1 MTLYNNKYLHM
12 KKYIFLIF
20 MMSQSVLTFAQNSV
34 FGTLKSETNKPI
46 INAKITVYE
55 SNSYTFSNNEGEF
68 LLKNIPL
75 GTCTLLIEKEGFIL
89 KSETFQMTVNEN
101 KKIEIILQALTHQI
115 DEVLVSTVFNKTQKE
130 NVMKVDHL
138 RLNNLQKQGVVNL
151 SEALTS
157 SPGVNQLSTGNSI
170 GKPIIRGLSGNR
182 VLTYTQGIRLENQ
195 QFGEEHGLGLNA
207 NGLESVEII
216 KGPASLL
223 YGSDAMGGVLFFNPE
238 KYTMSGKTNG
248 EFNQIFHTNTLGS
261 NTSFGIKSSKNKL
274 KFLWQN
280 NYTTHADYKIP
291 NGESVV
297 NTRFIEKDIKL
308 GTAYET
314 SKYTADLRYNYN
326 DINLGLLEHEHFES
340 QDIHEHEHGHG
351 RTPLSPS
358 QKIDNHIV
366 SLNQKVFF
374 TKSRLESTIGY
385 VYNNRKEIESADEVA
400 LNMKLKTFN
409 YNVRYYLPTYSK
421 FETIIGI
428 QGLHQKNMNY
438 GIERLIPD
446 ALMADVGI
454 FATTQVNLT
463 KNVLQLGLRFD
474 QRKINAST
482 FGEEGEEGFFP
493 TVNRNFKS
501 FNAAFGIKSKWNEAV
516 VSRINVA
523 TGFRAP
529 NLAELTSNGVHH
541 GSNRYEIGNINLRN
555 EQNVQFD
562 VAIDYTKEHF
572 DFFVNGFYNH
582 ISNYIFIQPTG
593 AEIDGNIVYNY
604 TQNNA
609 ALFGGETGI
618 HFHPHPFDWLH
629 ITSSYEMV
637 IGQQR
642 GNLDLPLLPANV
654 WKNNFKAS
662 FNINS
667 TFKNAYVFVQAN
679 YTLAQNR
686 ISSFET
692 PTPDYLLLGSGI
704 GTDVHWNKLNFKL
717 FVTGTNL
724 LNKEYIAHLSRLKSD
739 GVFNMGRNIV
749 LGLNFNL

>member
-1 MTLYNNKYLHM
+1 M

-20 MMSQSVLTFAQNSV
+20 LMSQSILTFAQNSV
-34 FGTLKSETNKPI
+34 FGTLKSEKNQLI
-46 INAKITVYE
+46 SNAKITVYE
-55 SNSYTFSNNEGEF
+55 SNSYTFSNNKGEF
-68 LLKNIPL
+68 SLKNIPL

-207 NGLESVEII
+207 NGTESIEII

-326 DINLGLLEHEHFES
+326 DINLGLLEHEHVES
-340 QDIHEHEHGHG
+340 QDIHEHEHEHGHG

-385 VYNNRKEIESADEVA
+385 VYNNRKEIEIADEVA

-446 ALMADVGI
+446 AVMADVGI

-474 QRKINAST
+474 QRKINATT

-541 GSNRYEIGNINLRN
+541 GSNRYEIGIINLKN
-555 EQNVQFD
+555 EQNIQFD

-662 FNINS
+662 FNVNS

>member
-1 MTLYNNKYLHM
+1 M
-12 KKYIFLIF
+12 KKYILLL
-20 MMSQSVLTFAQNSV
+20 MLMSYSVVTFAQNSV
-34 FGTLKSETNKPI
+34 FGTLKSEKNQLI
-46 INAKITVYE
+46 SNAKITVYE
-55 SNSYTFSNNEGEF
+55 SNCYTFSNQNGDF
-68 LLKNIPL
+68 LLTNVPV
-75 GTCTLLIEKEGFIL
+75 GTCTLLFEKEGFEL
-89 KSETFQMTVNEN
+89 KSETFQMKVNEN
-101 KKIEIILQALTHQI
+101 KKIEITLQTHAHHI
-115 DEVLVSTVFNKTQKE
+115 DEVLVSSVFNKTQKE
-130 NVMKVDHL
+130 NVMKIDHL
-138 RLNNLQKQGVVNL
+138 TLKNLQGQGIVNL
-151 SEALTS
+151 SEALAS
-157 SPGVNQLSTGNSI
+157 NPGVSQVATGNSI

-182 VLTYTQGIRLENQ
+182 VLTYAQGIRLENQ

-223 YGSDAMGGVLFFNPE
+223 YGSDAMGGVLYFNPE
-238 KYTMSGKTNG
+238 KYTMSGKTNM
-248 EFNQIFHTNTLGS
+248 ELNQIFHSNTQGS
-261 NTSFGIKSSKNKL
+261 NTSFGVKSSSDSF

-280 NYTTHADYKIP
+280 NYTTHDDYKTP
-291 NGESVV
+291 SGESVV

-326 DINLGLLEHEHFES
+326 YLNLGLPERNLVDVQF
-340 QDIHEHEHGHG
+340 
-351 RTPLSPS
+351 RTPLFPS
-358 QKIDNHIV
+358 QRIDNHIL
-366 SLNQKVFF
+366 SLNQKIFF

-385 VYNNRKEIESADEVA
+385 VFNNRKEIESPDEVA

-409 YNVRYYLPTYSK
+409 YNIRYYLPTYGK
-421 FETIIGI
+421 FENIIGI

-438 GIERLIPD
+438 GAEHLIPD
-446 ALMADVGI
+446 SVMSDVGL
-454 FATTQVNLT
+454 FATTQVNFS
-463 KNVLQLGLRFD
+463 KNVFQLGLRYD

-493 TVNRNFKS
+493 TVNRKFES
-501 FNAAFGIKSKWNEAV
+501 FNAAFGVKSKLNDAV
-516 VSRINVA
+516 VTRFNVA

-529 NLAELTSNGVHH
+529 NLAELTSNGVHE
-541 GSNRYEIGNINLRN
+541 GSNRYEIGNVALKN
-555 EQNVQFD
+555 EQNVQLD
-562 VAIDYTKEHF
+562 LNIDYTKEHI

-582 ISNYIFIQPTG
+582 ITNYIFIQPTDD
-593 AEIDGNIVYNY
+593 EIDGNVVYKY
-604 TQNNA
+604 TQKNA
-609 ALFGGETGI
+609 VLFGGEAGI

-642 GNLDLPLLPANV
+642 GDLNLPLLPANV

-692 PTPDYLLLGSGI
+692 STNDYLLLGSGV
-704 GTDVHWNKLNFKL
+704 GTDVHWNKVNFKL
-717 FVTGTNL
+717 FVSGTNV
-724 LNKEYIAHLSRLKSD
+724 LNKEYIAHLSRLKSE
-739 GVFNMGRNIV
+739 GMYNMGRNVIF
-749 LGLNFNL
+749 GLNFSL

>member
-34 FGTLKSETNKPI
+34 FGTLKSEINKPI

-541 GSNRYEIGNINLRN
+541 GSNRYEIGNINLKN

-667 TFKNAYVFVQAN
+667 TFKNAYAFVQAN

-692 PTPDYLLLGSGI
+692 PTADYLLLGSGI

>member
-1 MTLYNNKYLHM
+1 M

-20 MMSQSVLTFAQNSV
+20 LMSQSILTFAQNSV

-55 SNSYTFSNNEGEF
+55 SNSYTFSNQNGDF
-68 LLKNIPL
+68 LLTNVPV
-75 GTCTLLIEKEGFIL
+75 GTCTLLIEKEGFEI
-89 KSETFQMTVNEN
+89 KSETFQITVNEN
-101 KKIEIILQALTHQI
+101 KKVEITLQTHAHHI
-115 DEVLVSTVFNKTQKE
+115 DEVLVSSVFNKTQKE
-130 NVMKVDHL
+130 NVMKIDHL
-138 RLNNLQKQGVVNL
+138 RLNNLQNQGIVNL

-157 SPGVNQLSTGNSI
+157 SPGVSQLTTGNSI

-182 VLTYTQGIRLENQ
+182 VLTYAQGIRLENQ

-248 EFNQIFHTNTLGS
+248 EFNQIFHANTLGS

-314 SKYTADLRYNYN
+314 SKYIADLRYNYN
-326 DINLGLLEHEHFES
+326 DMNLGLLEHEHVNES
-340 QDIHEHEHGHG
+340 QHIHEHEHG
-351 RTPLSPS
+351 RIPLSPS

-385 VYNNRKEIESADEVA
+385 VFNNRKEIESADEVA

-446 ALMADVGI
+446 AVMADVGI

-463 KNVLQLGLRFD
+463 KNVLQLGLRYD
-474 QRKINAST
+474 QRKISAST
-482 FGEEGEEGFFP
+482 YGIEGDQGFFP
-493 TVNRNFKS
+493 TLSRNFES
-501 FNAAFGIKSKWNEAV
+501 FNAAFGVKSKWNEAV

-541 GSNRYEIGNINLRN
+541 GGNRYEIGNINLKN

-582 ISNYIFIQPTG
+582 ITNYIFIQPTG

-662 FNINS
+662 FNVNS

>member
-1 MTLYNNKYLHM
+1 M

-20 MMSQSVLTFAQNSV
+20 LMSYSFVAFAQNSV

-55 SNSYTFSNNEGEF
+55 SNSYTFSNQNGDF
-68 LLKNIPL
+68 LLTNVPV
-75 GTCTLLIEKEGFIL
+75 GTCTLLFEKEGFEL
-89 KSETFQMTVNEN
+89 KSETFQLAVNEN
-101 KKIEIILQALTHQI
+101 KKVEITLQTHAHHI
-115 DEVLVSTVFNKTQKE
+115 DEVLVSSVFNKTQKE
-130 NVMKVDHL
+130 NVMKIDHL
-138 RLNNLQKQGVVNL
+138 TLKNLQSQGVVNL
-151 SEALTS
+151 SDALAIH
-157 SPGVNQLSTGNSI
+157 PGVSQIATGNSI

-182 VLTYTQGIRLENQ
+182 VLTYAQGIRLENQ

-223 YGSDAMGGVLFFNPE
+223 YGSDAMGGVLYFNPE
-238 KYTMSGKTNG
+238 KYTMSGKANM
-248 EFNQIFHTNTLGS
+248 ELNQIFHSNTQGS
-261 NTSFGIKSSKNKL
+261 NTSFGVKSSSDSF

-280 NYTTHADYKIP
+280 NYITHDDYKTP
-291 NGESVV
+291 SGESVV
-297 NTRFIEKDIKL
+297 NTRFIDKDIKL

-314 SKYTADLRYNYN
+314 SKYRADLRYNYN
-326 DINLGLLEHEHFES
+326 YLNLGLPERNLVDVQF
-340 QDIHEHEHGHG
+340 
-351 RTPLSPS
+351 RTPLFPS
-358 QKIDNHIV
+358 QLIDNHIL
-366 SLNQKVFF
+366 SLNQKIFF

-385 VYNNRKEIESADEVA
+385 VFNNRKEIESPDEVA

-409 YNVRYYLPTYSK
+409 YNIRYYLPTYGK
-421 FETIIGI
+421 FENIIGI

-438 GIERLIPD
+438 GAERLIPD
-446 ALMADVGI
+446 AVMSDVGL
-454 FATTQVNLT
+454 FATTQVNFS
-463 KNVLQLGLRFD
+463 KNVLQLGLRYD

-493 TVNRNFKS
+493 TVNRKFES
-501 FNAAFGIKSKWNEAV
+501 FNAAFGLKSKWNDAV
-516 VSRINVA
+516 VTRFNVA

-529 NLAELTSNGVHH
+529 NLAELTSNGVHE
-541 GSNRYEIGNINLRN
+541 GSNRYEIGNVALKN
-555 EQNVQFD
+555 EQNVQLD
-562 VAIDYTKEHF
+562 LNVDYTKEHV

-582 ISNYIFIQPTG
+582 ITNYIFIQPTG
-593 AEIDGNIVYNY
+593 DEIDGNVVYKY

-609 ALFGGETGI
+609 ALFGGEAGI

-642 GNLDLPLLPANV
+642 GNLNLPLLPANV

-692 PTPDYLLLGSGI
+692 PTPDYLLLGSGV
-704 GTDVHWNKLNFKL
+704 GTDVHWNKVNFKL
-717 FVTGTNL
+717 FVSGTNV
-724 LNKEYIAHLSRLKSD
+724 LNKEYIAHLSRLKSE
-739 GVFNMGRNIV
+739 GMYNMGRNVIF
-749 LGLNFNL
+749 GLNFSL

>member
-1 MTLYNNKYLHM
+1 M
-12 KKYIFLIF
+12 KKYIFLF
-20 MMSQSVLTFAQNSV
+20 FLMSYSFVAFAQNSV

-55 SNSYTFSNNEGEF
+55 SNSYTFSNQNGDF
-68 LLKNIPL
+68 LLTNVSV
-75 GTCTLLIEKEGFIL
+75 GTCILLIEKEGFEI
-89 KSETFQMTVNEN
+89 KSETFQLAVNEN
-101 KKIEIILQALTHQI
+101 KKVEITLQTHAHHI
-115 DEVLVSTVFNKTQKE
+115 DEVLVSSVFNKTQKE
-130 NVMKVDHL
+130 NVMKIDHL
-138 RLNNLQKQGVVNL
+138 TLKNLQSQGVVNL
-151 SEALTS
+151 SDALAIH
-157 SPGVNQLSTGNSI
+157 PGVSQIATGNSI

-182 VLTYTQGIRLENQ
+182 VLTYAQGIRLENQ

-223 YGSDAMGGVLFFNPE
+223 YGSDAMGGVLYFNPE
-238 KYTMSGKTNG
+238 KYTMSGKTNM
-248 EFNQIFHTNTLGS
+248 ELNQIFHSNTQGS
-261 NTSFGIKSSKNKL
+261 NTSFSVKSSSDSF

-280 NYTTHADYKIP
+280 NYTTYADYKTP

-326 DINLGLLEHEHFES
+326 YLNLGLPERNLVDVQF
-340 QDIHEHEHGHG
+340 
-351 RTPLSPS
+351 RTPLFPS
-358 QKIDNHIV
+358 QRIDNHIL
-366 SLNQKVFF
+366 SLNQKIFF

-385 VYNNRKEIESADEVA
+385 VFNNRKEIESPDEVA

-409 YNVRYYLPTYSK
+409 YNIRYYLPTYGK
-421 FETIIGI
+421 FENIIGI

-438 GIERLIPD
+438 GAERLIPD
-446 ALMADVGI
+446 AVMSDIGL
-454 FATTQVNLT
+454 FATTQVNFS
-463 KNVLQLGLRFD
+463 KNVLQLGLRYD

-493 TVNRNFKS
+493 TVNRKFES
-501 FNAAFGIKSKWNEAV
+501 FNVAFGVKSKWNDAV
-516 VSRINVA
+516 VTRFNVA

-529 NLAELTSNGVHH
+529 NLAELTSNGVHE
-541 GSNRYEIGNINLRN
+541 GSNRYEIGNVALKN

-562 VAIDYTKEHF
+562 LNVDYTKEHF

-582 ISNYIFIQPTG
+582 ITNYIFIQPTG
-593 AEIDGNIVYNY
+593 TEIDGNVVYKY

-609 ALFGGETGI
+609 ALFGGEAGI

-642 GNLDLPLLPANV
+642 GDLNLPLLPANV

-692 PTPDYLLLGSGI
+692 STNDYLLLGSGI
-704 GTDVHWNKLNFKL
+704 GTDVHWNKVNFKL
-717 FVTGTNL
+717 FVSGTNV
-724 LNKEYIAHLSRLKSD
+724 LNKEYIAHLSRLKSEAMY
-739 GVFNMGRNIV
+739 NMGRNVIF
-749 LGLNFNL
+749 GLNFSL